1 MLSNMSLINTEKDNL
16 LRDPFS
22 KALIV
27 NDDKA
32 KKEWMKKKQKEQQ
45 IQNSIDN
52 ISEDIENLKQCA
64 AEINTLRNEIS
75 EIKQLILSL
84 NNNKVE

>member
-1 MLSNMSLINTEKDNL
+1 MSLINTEKDNL